1 MLSASQ
7 FRMRGIFVQFTNW
20 GSGVQCRIARDRAV
34 ILRLAFR
41 VWRSALGVWRTEN
54 AARKPGRLRGSEM
67 AVGPDGVRSER

>member
-34 ILRLAFR
+34 ILRLAF
-41 VWRSALGVWRTEN
+41 GVRRLAFGEPKTPRESREGYE
-54 AARKPGRLRGSEM
+54 AARWRWGQT
-67 AVGPDGVRSER
+67 A